1 MQVDLLDHMGT
12 DLTVANA
19 ARVSFSKHKDVF
31 DEDDAKLIRYLAKHN
46 HWTPFAHPQISFRVH
61 VPFFVARQLFKHKVG
76 GVENEVSRRYV
87 SDAPEFYYPKE
98 WRARPPNIKQGSGVH
113 LHPGDGFLADST
125 YETAMRDATKAY
137 QALLKRGVAPEMARM
152 VLPQSTYTTWI
163 WTASLSFW
171 GRVCKQRSDKDA
183 QEETRMAVAG
193 IDRHCGDLFP
203 VSWEVLMG
211 GGK

>member
-1 MQVDLLDHMGT
+1 MNVDLLDHMGT
-12 DLTVANA
+12 DLTVVNA

-31 DEDDAKLIRYLAKHN
+31 DEDDAKLIRYLAKHG
-46 HWTPFAHPQISFRVH
+46 HWTPFAHPQVSFRVH

-87 SDAPEFYYPKE
+87 SDAPEFYYPTA
-98 WRARPPNIKQGSGVH
+98 WRSRPANIKQGSGVH
-113 LHPGDGFLADST
+113 LHPGDGFLADAT

-171 GRVCKQRSDKDA
+171 ARVCKLRQDKDA
-183 QEETRMAVAG
+183 QEETRMAVAD

-203 VSWEVLMG
+203 VSWEALT
-211 GGK
+211 K